1 MSKRDEIMY
10 KLDLVKQAVIDLDE
24 FVDMI
29 DEAILFISKTKTDE
43 K

>member
-1 MSKRDEIMY
+1 MSECDEIMY
-10 KLDLVKQAVIDLDE
+10 KLDLIKQAVIDLDE

-29 DEAILFISKTKTDE
+29 DEAIFFISKIKVDE